1 MHKIK
6 NLFAKYNSFPIQ
18 VKASMW
24 FLICNFLQKGISFI
38 STPIFTRIMTPE
50 EYGSFSVFTSW
61 QGIIAVFV
69 SLNLYAG
76 CFTRGLVKYE
86 EERPQFVS
94 SFQGLSFT
102 LTVIWTGI
110 YVILKDFI
118 NEITGLT
125 TVQILCML
133 VLIWITTIFG
143 FWSAEQ
149 RVDFKYRALV
159 ILTLVVSAVN
169 VVFGIVFVYFA
180 EDKVTA
186 RILGM
191 VLVELIAY
199 FGLFITQLKKGKQ
212 FFNKKFWKYALG
224 FNIPLIPHY
233 LSMTVLNS
241 ADRIMIGDMV
251 GDYEAGIYNLAYQVS
266 MIMTLFNNAI
276 SQTTDPWLYKK
287 IKEKKIGDISKIG
300 YPIFIAIALLNI
312 LLIAFAPEAIAIFA
326 PEEYKEAIY
335 IIPPV
340 AMSGFF
346 IFLYGFFAVF
356 EFYYKKTKFIAVAT
370 MSGAVLNVVLNYI
383 FIDLFGYM
391 AAGYTTLICYI
402 VYAVCHYL
410 GMNKVCK
417 DNLDKVRPYK
427 TKILLLISLAF
438 MGLGFVFLF
447 TYNYPV
453 IRYILLSV
461 IILVAIIMRK
471 KIILF
476 VKDLLSL
483 RKKEEV

>member
-1 MHKIK
+1 MSKVKSII
-6 NLFAKYNSFPIQ
+6 NKYNNLPVQ
-18 VKASMW
+18 VKASLW
-24 FLICNFLQKGISFI
+24 FLICSFLQKGIAFI
-38 STPIFTRIMTPE
+38 TTPIFTRIMTPE
-50 EYGSFSVFTSW
+50 EYGSYSVFTSW
-61 QGIIAVFV
+61 QGIFLVFV
-69 SLNLYAG
+69 SLNLCAG

-86 EERPQFVS
+86 DERPQFVS

-110 YVILKDFI
+110 YVIFKDFI
-118 NEITGLT
+118 NEVTGLT
-125 TVQILCML
+125 TVQMLCML
-133 VLIWITTIFG
+133 VLIWLTMVFG

-159 ILTLVVSAVN
+159 ILTLIVSVLN
-169 VVFGIVFVYFA
+169 TGLGIVFVHFA

-199 FGLFITQLKKGKQ
+199 FGLFISQLKKGKQ

-266 MIMTLFNNAI
+266 MVMSLLASAI
-276 SQTTDPWLYKK
+276 TQTTDPWLYKK
-287 IKEKKIGDISKIG
+287 IKAKEIGDISNIG
-300 YPIFIAIALLNI
+300 YPIFITIALLNI

-346 IFLYGFFAVF
+346 MFLYTFFAVF
-356 EFYYKKTKFIAVAT
+356 EFYYKKTKFIAAAT
-370 MSGAVLNVVLNYI
+370 MSGAVLNVFLNYI

-417 DNLDKVRPYK
+417 DNLNNIRPYK
-427 TKILLLISLAF
+427 TKIILLISLVF
-438 MGLGFVFLF
+438 MGIGFMFLF
-447 TYNYPV
+447 TYNYPL
-453 IRYILLSV
+453 IRYALLLM
-461 IILVAIIMRK
+461 IIVVAIIMRK
-471 KIILF
+471 KIISF
-476 VKDLLSL
+476 VKELLSL
-483 RKKEEV
+483 RKKEE

>member
-1 MHKIK
+1 MSKVKSII
-6 NLFAKYNSFPIQ
+6 NKYNNLPVQ
-18 VKASMW
+18 VKASLW
-24 FLICNFLQKGISFI
+24 FLICSFLQKGIGFI

-50 EYGSFSVFTSW
+50 EYGSYSVFTSW
-61 QGIIAVFV
+61 QGVFLVFV
-69 SLNLYAG
+69 SLNLCAG

-86 EERPQFVS
+86 NERPQFIS
-94 SFQGLSFT
+94 SFQSLSFT
-102 LTVIWTGI
+102 LTIIWTGI
-110 YVILKDFI
+110 YVIFKDFI

-125 TVQILCML
+125 TVQMLCML
-133 VLIWITTIFG
+133 VLIWLTNIFG

-159 ILTLVVSAVN
+159 ALILIVSVAN
-169 VVFGIVFVYFA
+169 VGLGIVFVHFA

-212 FFNKKFWKYALG
+212 FFNKKFWKYALS
-224 FNIPLIPHY
+224 FNIPLVPHY

-241 ADRIMIGDMV
+241 ADRIMIGDIV

-266 MIMTLFNNAI
+266 MIMTLFNTALT
-276 SQTTDPWLYKK
+276 QTTDPWLYKK
-287 IKEKKIGDISKIG
+287 IKEKDIKDIPKIG

-312 LLIAFAPEAIAIFA
+312 LLIAFAPEAVTIFA
-326 PEEYKEAIY
+326 PEEYKAAIY

-346 IFLYGFFAVF
+346 MFLYGFFAVF
-356 EFYYKKTKFIAVAT
+356 EFYYSKTKFIAAAT
-370 MSGAVLNVVLNYI
+370 MVGAVLNIVLNYV
-383 FIDLFGYM
+383 FIDIFGYM
-391 AAGYTTLICYI
+391 AAGYTTLVCYV

-417 DNLDKVRPYK
+417 DNLDNIRPYK

-438 MGLGFVFLF
+438 MGIGFVFLF

-453 IRYILLSV
+453 IRYALLLTIVV
-461 IILVAIIMRK
+461 IAIIMRK
-471 KIILF
+471 KIVSFI
-476 VKDLLSL
+476 KELLSL
-483 RKKEEV
+483 RKNEA